1 VSAPSALSS
10 TFRFRLYFDTRYWPE
25 FIITTPW
32 LRRVVLATQKCRQAE
47 GHQPVSRP
55 PYRVLDEE
63 LHTVALGLEATM
75 ERLQFPLLTEHVN
88 GGAL

>member
-10 TFRFRLYFDTRYWPE
+10 TFGFRLYFDTRYWPE
-25 FIITTPW
+25 FINHHALAAASCARNTEMSSS
-32 LRRVVLATQKCRQAE
+32 RRAP
-47 GHQPVSRP
+47 PVSRP